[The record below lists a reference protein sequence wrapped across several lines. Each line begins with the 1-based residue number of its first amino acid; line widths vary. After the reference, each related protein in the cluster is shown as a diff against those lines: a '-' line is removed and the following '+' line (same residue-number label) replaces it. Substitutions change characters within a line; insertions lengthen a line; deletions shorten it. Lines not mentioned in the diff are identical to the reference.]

1 LSFSLLYPAQA
12 LEAWFCPATEN
23 LQGATSMHEI
33 PNFPP
38 GQQEPEH
45 SALAQ
50 LELGQPAD
58 MKTGA
63 QSEKCQQASSE
74 D

>member
-1 LSFSLLYPAQA
+1 
-12 LEAWFCPATEN
+12 
-23 LQGATSMHEI
+23 MHEI

-38 GQQEPEH
+38 GQQEPEQ

-50 LELGQPAD
+50 LELGQPAE
-58 MKTGA
+58 MKAGVKTEV
-63 QSEKCQQASSE
+63 SQQASSE